1 MYKVYKKHIQSQSI
15 RRINKI
21 RKKIIE
27 KKNKSDDVLTFS
39 AKFGTDMLNQ
49 SKQQAKLLLRRPPI
63 IHLDQ
68 TS

>member
-1 MYKVYKKHIQSQSI
+1 MYTEKKKKKHIQSQSI

-39 AKFGTDMLNQ
+39 AKYGTRVSN
-49 SKQQAKLLLRRPPI
+49 KL
-63 IHLDQ
+63 
-68 TS
+68 SF